1 MKNTFLIVCLL
12 IAATSCKNDSKP
24 DAPTKVEEISTP
36 QQLAQTAGINNW
48 NDVEEIKFTFNVDKN
63 GTTVMSR
70 KWKWNPNTDAVQLIA
85 REDTVNYNRKAALDS
100 IQISTDRGFI
110 NDVYWLQ
117 PEYKLIWDQ
126 GTSITEEK
134 SQIAPI
140 SKETL
145 DKVTILYT
153 GDGGYTPGDAYDLY
167 YDKDHK
173 VREWAYRRQN
183 DTAIGMATTFEDFKT
198 LKGLTFATTHKTAD
212 GSTNINFTDI
222 EITKKK

>member
-1 MKNTFLIVCLL
+1 MKNILFSLVLL
-12 IAATSCKNDSKP
+12 VLVSSCKN
-24 DAPTKVEEISTP
+24 TKETEVSTT
-36 QQLAQTAGINNW
+36 QQLAQTAGLNNW

-110 NDVYWLQ
+110 NDVYWLL

-153 GDGGYTPGDAYDLY
+153 GDGGYTPGDAYDIY
-167 YDKDHK
+167 YDNKHK
-173 VREWAYRRQN
+173 IKEWAYRRQN

-198 LKGLTFATTHKTAD
+198 VKGLTFATTHKTAD

>member
-1 MKNTFLIVCLL
+1 MKNTLL
-12 IAATSCKNDSKP
+12 ILTLLLLVTGCKNAKETEIT
-24 DAPTKVEEISTP
+24 AEVEEISTA
-36 QQLAQTAGINNW
+36 QHLAQTAGINNW
-48 NDVEEIKFTFNVDKN
+48 NEVEEIKFTFNVDKN
-63 GTTVMSR
+63 GTTVMSHH
-70 KWKWNPNTDAVQLIA
+70 WTWNPNTEDVQLIA
-85 REDTVNYNRKAALDS
+85 LNDTINYNRNSPLND
-100 IQISTDRGFI
+100 IQLRTDRGFI
-110 NDVYWLQ
+110 NDVYWLL

-145 DKVTILYT
+145 DKITILYT
-153 GDGGYTPGDAYDLY
+153 GDGGYTPGDAYDIY
-167 YDKDHK
+167 YDKEHK
-173 VREWAYRRQN
+173 VREWAYRSKN

-198 LKGLTFATTHKTAD
+198 FNGLTFATTHQTAD